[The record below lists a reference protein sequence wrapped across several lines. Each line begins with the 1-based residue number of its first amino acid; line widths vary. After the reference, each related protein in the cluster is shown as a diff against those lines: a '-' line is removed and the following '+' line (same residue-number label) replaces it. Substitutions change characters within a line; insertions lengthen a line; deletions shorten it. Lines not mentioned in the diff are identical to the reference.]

1 MTLSTAIEPNAQ
13 AKATPGTDHFIVTVR
28 CADGIGVIATV
39 AKALADCNANVT
51 ESATYS
57 DPSTGQFFM
66 RSEFEIPADPHAK
79 RVVDAAL
86 EFCRV
91 RRDMNIEVVPS
102 SRKSRVLL
110 MVSKTDHCLN
120 DLLYRHRTG
129 ELDMEIPAVVS
140 NHADLKPLV
149 EWHGIPFVHLP
160 MTKDTKKEQEAALLD
175 LIEKESVD
183 LVVLARYMQVLSPE
197 ICAKLPGRIIN
208 IHHSFLPGFKGAR
221 PYHQAHARG
230 VKVIGATAHYVTA
243 DLDEG
248 PIIEQDVERISHR
261 DTPEDLIRKG
271 RDIERR
277 VLARAVRRHLEDR
290 VLLHGA
296 KTVVFE
302 D

>member
-1 MTLSTAIEPNAQ
+1 LTLSTAIESKAQ
-13 AKATPGTDHFIVTVR
+13 GNATPGTDHFIVTVR

-91 RRDMNIEVVPS
+91 RRDMDIEVVS
-102 SRKSRVLL
+102 SKRKNRVLL

-129 ELDMEIPAVVS
+129 ELDMDIPAVVS

-160 MTKDTKKEQEAALLD
+160 MTKETKKQQEAALLD
-175 LIEKESVD
+175 LIEKEAVD
-183 LVVLARYMQVLSPE
+183 LVVLARYMQVLSPDV
-197 ICAKLPGRIIN
+197 CAKLPGRIIN
-208 IHHSFLPGFKGAR
+208 IHHSFLPGFKGAK
-221 PYHQAHARG
+221 PYHQAHKRG
-230 VKVIGATAHYVTA
+230 VKIVGATAHYVTS

-248 PIIEQDVERISHR
+248 PIIDQEVERVDHTY
-261 DTPEDLIRKG
+261 TPERLTSIG
-271 RDIERR
+271 RGIESR
-277 VLARAVRRHLEDR
+277 VLARAVSYHVQRRIFLNDGR
-290 VLLHGA
+290 
-296 KTVVFE
+296 TVVLK
-302 D
+302 

>member
-1 MTLSTAIEPNAQ
+1 MTLSTAIESNAQ
-13 AKATPGTDHFIVTVR
+13 GNATPGTDHFIVTVR
-28 CADGIGVIATV
+28 CTDGIGVIATV

-91 RRDMNIEVVPS
+91 RRDMTIEVVPS
-102 SRKSRVLL
+102 SRKSRVLV

-129 ELDMEIPAVVS
+129 ELDMDIVAVVS

-160 MTKDTKKEQEAALLD
+160 MTKDTKAAQEAALLD
-175 LIEKESVD
+175 LIGKEAVD

-197 ICAKLPGRIIN
+197 ICAALPGRIIN
-208 IHHSFLPGFKGAR
+208 IHHSFLPGFKGAK
-221 PYHQAHARG
+221 PYHQAHKRG
-230 VKVIGATAHYVTA
+230 VKIVGATAHYVTS

-248 PIIEQDVERISHR
+248 PIIDQEVERVDHTY
-261 DTPEDLIRKG
+261 TPERLTSIG
-271 RDIERR
+271 RGIESR
-277 VLARAVRRHLEDR
+277 VLARAVSYHIQRRVFLNDGR
-290 VLLHGA
+290 
-296 KTVVFE
+296 TVVLK
-302 D
+302 

>member
-1 MTLSTAIEPNAQ
+1 MTLSTAIESNAQ
-13 AKATPGTDHFIVTVR
+13 GNATPGTDHFIVTVR

-57 DPSTGQFFM
+57 DPSTGRFFM

-91 RRDMNIEVVPS
+91 RRDMTIEVVPS
-102 SRKSRVLL
+102 KRKSRVLL

-129 ELDMEIPAVVS
+129 ELDMDIPAVVS

-160 MTKDTKKEQEAALLD
+160 MTKDTKAEQEAALLD
-175 LIEKESVD
+175 LIGKEAVD

-197 ICAKLPGRIIN
+197 ICAALPGRIIN
-208 IHHSFLPGFKGAR
+208 IHHSFLPGFKGAK
-221 PYHQAHARG
+221 PYHQAHKRG
-230 VKVIGATAHYVTA
+230 VKIVGATAHYVTS

-248 PIIEQDVERISHR
+248 PIIDQEVERVDHTY
-261 DTPEDLIRKG
+261 TPERLTSIG
-271 RDIERR
+271 RGIESR
-277 VLARAVRRHLEDR
+277 VLARAVSYHIQRRVFLNDGR
-290 VLLHGA
+290 
-296 KTVVFE
+296 TVVLK
-302 D
+302 

>member
-1 MTLSTAIEPNAQ
+1 MTLSTAIESNAQ
-13 AKATPGTDHFIVTVR
+13 GNATPGTDHFIVTVR

-91 RRDMNIEVVPS
+91 RRDMTIEVVPS
-102 SRKSRVLL
+102 SRKSRVLV

-129 ELDMEIPAVVS
+129 ELDMDIVAVVS

-160 MTKDTKKEQEAALLD
+160 MTKDTKAAQEAALLD
-175 LIEKESVD
+175 LIGKEAVD

-197 ICAKLPGRIIN
+197 ICAALPGRIIN
-208 IHHSFLPGFKGAR
+208 IHHSFLPGFKGAK
-221 PYHQAHARG
+221 PYHQAHQRG
-230 VKVIGATAHYVTA
+230 VKIVGATAHYVTS

-248 PIIEQDVERISHR
+248 PIIDQEVERVDHTY
-261 DTPEDLIRKG
+261 TPERLTSIG
-271 RDIERR
+271 RGIESR
-277 VLARAVRRHLEDR
+277 VLARAVTYHIQRRVFLNDGR
-290 VLLHGA
+290 
-296 KTVVFE
+296 TVVLK
-302 D
+302 

>member
-1 MTLSTAIEPNAQ
+1 MTLSTAIESNAQ
-13 AKATPGTDHFIVTVR
+13 GNATPGTDHFIVTVR

-91 RRDMNIEVVPS
+91 RRDMDIEVVS
-102 SRKSRVLL
+102 SKRKNRVLL

-160 MTKDTKKEQEAALLD
+160 MTKDTKAEQEAALID
-175 LIEKESVD
+175 LIEKEAVD
-183 LVVLARYMQVLSPE
+183 LVVLARYMQVLSPDV
-197 ICAKLPGRIIN
+197 CARLSGRIIN
-208 IHHSFLPGFKGAR
+208 IHHSFLPGFKGAK
-221 PYHQAHARG
+221 PYHQAHKRG
-230 VKVIGATAHYVTA
+230 VKIVGATAHYVTS

-248 PIIEQDVERISHR
+248 PIIDQEVERVDHTY
-261 DTPEDLIRKG
+261 TPERLTSIG
-271 RDIERR
+271 RGIESR
-277 VLARAVRRHLEDR
+277 VLARAVGYHIQRRIFLNDSR
-290 VLLHGA
+290 
-296 KTVVFE
+296 TVVLK
-302 D
+302 

>member
-1 MTLSTAIEPNAQ
+1 LTLSTAIESNAQ
-13 AKATPGTDHFIVTVR
+13 GNATPGTDHFIVTVR
-28 CADGIGVIATV
+28 CTDGIGVIATV

-91 RRDMNIEVVPS
+91 RRDMTIEVVPS
-102 SRKSRVLL
+102 SRKSRVLV

-129 ELDMEIPAVVS
+129 ELDMDIVAVVS

-160 MTKDTKKEQEAALLD
+160 MTKDTKAAQEAALLD
-175 LIEKESVD
+175 LIGKEAVD

-197 ICAKLPGRIIN
+197 ICAALPGRIIN
-208 IHHSFLPGFKGAR
+208 IHHSFLPGFKGAK
-221 PYHQAHARG
+221 PYHQAHKRG
-230 VKVIGATAHYVTA
+230 VKIVGATAHYVTS

-248 PIIEQDVERISHR
+248 PIIDQEVERVDHTY
-261 DTPEDLIRKG
+261 TPERLTSIG
-271 RDIERR
+271 RGIESR
-277 VLARAVRRHLEDR
+277 VLARAVSYHIQRRVFLNDGR
-290 VLLHGA
+290 
-296 KTVVFE
+296 TVVLK
-302 D
+302 

>member
-1 MTLSTAIEPNAQ
+1 MTLSTAIESKAHGN
-13 AKATPGTDHFIVTVR
+13 ATPGTDHFIVTVR

-91 RRDMNIEVVPS
+91 RRDMDIEVVS
-102 SRKSRVLL
+102 SKRKNRVLL

-129 ELDMEIPAVVS
+129 ELDMDIPAVVS

-160 MTKDTKKEQEAALLD
+160 MTKETKKQQEAALLD
-175 LIEKESVD
+175 LIEKEAVD
-183 LVVLARYMQVLSPE
+183 LVVLARYMQVLSPDV
-197 ICAKLPGRIIN
+197 CAKLPGRIIN
-208 IHHSFLPGFKGAR
+208 IHHSFLPGFKGAK
-221 PYHQAHARG
+221 PYHQAHKRG
-230 VKVIGATAHYVTA
+230 VKIVGATAHYVTS

-248 PIIEQDVERISHR
+248 PIIDQEVERVDHTY
-261 DTPEDLIRKG
+261 TPERLTSIG
-271 RDIERR
+271 RGIESR
-277 VLARAVRRHLEDR
+277 VLARAVSYHVQRRIFLNDGR
-290 VLLHGA
+290 
-296 KTVVFE
+296 TVVLK
-302 D
+302 